1 MPMQTL
7 LHGCIETQRLIERL
21 PKLTPDSPFKR
32 GGRAQF
38 HRFQFFQV
46 RET

>member
-1 MPMQTL
+1 MPMQTRL
-7 LHGCIETQRLIERL
+7 QGRIETQRLIELL

-38 HRFQFFQV
+38 HRFLSYQV